1 MLYLILA
8 VLSSMLVSVVMR
20 LSQQKC
26 QSRLT
31 VLAMNYVMC
40 SVTALLFM
48 NRSLIPQGEG
58 SGFALGLGVVNGV
71 LYLGSFML
79 LQYNVRIN
87 GVVLPSTFMKLGIL
101 VPTLMSMLVFGERLT
116 ALQCGGLAAA
126 VAAIWLIG
134 SEKGQ
139 GKAKSIGWL
148 LFLLIG
154 GGLADGTSKVYEEL
168 GAPAFKDHFLLLTF
182 FVALILC
189 AILCVIKKE
198 TITRREIVYGLALG
212 VPNYFSARFLLLSL
226 GEIPAVIAYP
236 TYSVGTI
243 VAVTL
248 AGLAVFRE
256 KLTKRQ
262 LTALCIILA
271 ALVML
276 NASSAFAAK

>member
-8 VLSSMLVSVVMR
+8 ILSSMLVSVVMR

-26 QSRLT
+26 QSRLA

-40 SVTALLFM
+40 SLMALLFM
-48 NRSLIPQGEG
+48 NQPLSPQGEG
-58 SGFALGLGVVNGV
+58 SGFALGLGLVNGA

-79 LQYNVRIN
+79 LQYNIRIN
-87 GVVLPSTFMKLGIL
+87 GVVLPSTFMKLGIV
-101 VPTLMSMLVFGERLT
+101 VPTLMSIFAFGESLT
-116 ALQCGGLAAA
+116 LLQGVGLVAA

-148 LFLLIG
+148 LILLAAG
-154 GGLADGTSKVYEEL
+154 GVTDGTSKIYEEL
-168 GAPAFKDHFLLLTF
+168 GAAALKDHFLLTTF
-182 FVALILC
+182 FVALLLC
-189 AILCVIKKE
+189 ALLCVVKKE
-198 TITRREIVYGLALG
+198 TITRREIVYGMALG
-212 VPNYFSARFLLLSL
+212 IPNYFSARFLLLSL

-248 AGLAVFRE
+248 AGLLLFRE
-256 KLTKRQ
+256 KISKRQ
-262 LTALCIILA
+262 MTALIIILA
-271 ALVML
+271 ALILL
-276 NASSAFAAK
+276 NA

>member
-8 VLSSMLVSVVMR
+8 ILSSMLVSVVMR

-26 QSRLT
+26 QSRLA

-40 SVTALLFM
+40 SLMALLFM
-48 NRSLIPQGEG
+48 NQPLIPQGEG
-58 SGFALGLGVVNGV
+58 SGFALGLGLVNGA

-79 LQYNVRIN
+79 LQYNIRIN
-87 GVVLPSTFMKLGIL
+87 GVVLPSTFMKLGIV
-101 VPTLMSMLVFGERLT
+101 VPTLMSIFAFGESLT
-116 ALQCGGLAAA
+116 LLQGVGLVAA

-148 LFLLIG
+148 LILLAAG
-154 GGLADGTSKVYEEL
+154 GVTDGTSKIYEEL
-168 GAPAFKDHFLLLTF
+168 GAAALKDHFLMTTF
-182 FVALILC
+182 FVALLLC
-189 AILCVIKKE
+189 ALLCVVKKE

-212 VPNYFSARFLLLSL
+212 IPNYFSARFLLLSL

-248 AGLAVFRE
+248 AGLILFRE
-256 KLTKRQ
+256 KISKRQ
-262 LTALCIILA
+262 MTALIIILA
-271 ALVML
+271 ALILL
-276 NASSAFAAK
+276 NA

>member
-154 GGLADGTSKVYEEL
+154 GGLADGGSK
-168 GAPAFKDHFLLLTF
+168 
-182 FVALILC
+182 I
-189 AILCVIKKE
+189 
-198 TITRREIVYGLALG
+198 
-212 VPNYFSARFLLLSL
+212 
-226 GEIPAVIAYP
+226 
-236 TYSVGTI
+236 
-243 VAVTL
+243 
-248 AGLAVFRE
+248 
-256 KLTKRQ
+256 
-262 LTALCIILA
+262 
-271 ALVML
+271 
-276 NASSAFAAK
+276 

>member
-8 VLSSMLVSVVMR
+8 ILSSMLVSVVMR

-26 QSRLT
+26 QSRLA

-40 SVTALLFM
+40 SLMALLFM
-48 NRSLIPQGEG
+48 NQSLIPQGEG
-58 SGFALGLGVVNGV
+58 SGFALGLGLVNGA

-79 LQYNVRIN
+79 LQYNIRIN
-87 GVVLPSTFMKLGIL
+87 GVVLPSTFMKLGIV
-101 VPTLMSMLVFGERLT
+101 VPTLMSIFAFGESLT
-116 ALQCGGLAAA
+116 LLQGVGLVAA

-148 LFLLIG
+148 LILLAAG
-154 GGLADGTSKVYEEL
+154 GVTDGTSKIYEEL
-168 GAPAFKDHFLLLTF
+168 GAAALKDHFLLTTF
-182 FVALILC
+182 FVALLLC
-189 AILCVIKKE
+189 ALLCVVKKE
-198 TITRREIVYGLALG
+198 TITRREIVYGMALG
-212 VPNYFSARFLLLSL
+212 IPNYFSARFLLLSL

-248 AGLAVFRE
+248 AGLLLFRE
-256 KLTKRQ
+256 KISKRQ
-262 LTALCIILA
+262 MTALIIILA
-271 ALVML
+271 ALILL
-276 NASSAFAAK
+276 NA